1 MTAITSKNLV
11 AFALAAIVFA
21 ALFTSGCS
29 REGEPAE
36 PAKPSATEKS
46 RMEDPEYKAALDG
59 NLAAQ
64 NKLRNL
70 QSSLADRLRERERA
84 VRESLGSA
92 DDATVKAALEND
104 AEYKSLKKRLE
115 DAGQAIR
122 DEQRHAAEIVR
133 KKILSGMK

>member
-92 DDATVKAALEND
+92 DDATIKAALEND